1 MEYIKKVS
9 KILINILLLFI
20 LIITLIIVYNIV
32 QVNFFNKEYYNFF
45 GYTFFKV
52 ATGSMSG
59 SIEIGDIVIAK
70 LGNQNINVN
79 DVIVYKQD
87 DYIITHRIIEMEEE
101 NITTKGDANNTED
114 KPITKENVIGKV
126 IKVIHNVSIWES
138 VLKTPKVFILMIIT
152 GTLFII
158 TILFNSIQ
166 KKDMEV
172 KKDD

>member
-1 MEYIKKVS
+1 MEYIKKAS
-9 KILINILLLFI
+9 KILINVLLLFI

-59 SIEIGDIVIAK
+59 SIETGDIVIAK

-79 DVIVYKQD
+79 DIIVYKQE
-87 DYIITHRIIEMEEE
+87 DYIITHRIIEIEEE

-126 IKVIHNVSIWES
+126 IKVIHNVSIWEN

-158 TILFNSIQ
+158 TILFNSIE